1 MCEFRKSGE
10 KHVYVQIHT
19 EIFRYY
25 CPYFYT
31 AFFTI
36 GTVVGF
42 FLTEGSVNLPLSLI
56 FTGAVY
62 HFAYFL
68 TSGVLYKVL
77 LITAP
82 LVWIDMGLA
91 ASVLGIIAP
100 ILFFA
105 ATVIIDLLPAF
116 TKAQKVVLTV
126 LPIVSYGLFW
136 IFGLLSEA
144 YFGLK

>member
-1 MCEFRKSGE
+1 M
-10 KHVYVQIHT
+10 
-19 EIFRYY
+19 
-25 CPYFYT
+25 
-31 AFFTI
+31 
-36 GTVVGF
+36 
-42 FLTEGSVNLPLSLI
+42 
-56 FTGAVY
+56 Y

-100 ILFFA
+100 MLFLA
-105 ATVIIDLLPAF
+105 VTVIIDLLPAF

>member
-1 MCEFRKSGE
+1 MKKAKR
-10 KHVYVQIHT
+10 
-19 EIFRYY
+19 
-25 CPYFYT
+25 
-31 AFFTI
+31 FTI
-36 GTVVGF
+36 GAVLFYVWYVYTAAVLHFV
-42 FLTEGSVNLPLSLI
+42 E
-56 FTGAVY
+56 FTA
-62 HFAYFL
+62 
-68 TSGVLYKVL
+68 SGIWYKIL
-77 LITAP
+77 KFSAP
-82 LVWIDMGLA
+82 LTLLGGEGAGA
-91 ASVLGIIAP
+91 ALIYGAP

>member
-1 MCEFRKSGE
+1 M
-10 KHVYVQIHT
+10 
-19 EIFRYY
+19 
-25 CPYFYT
+25 
-31 AFFTI
+31 
-36 GTVVGF
+36 
-42 FLTEGSVNLPLSLI
+42 NLPLSLI

-100 ILFFA
+100 MLFLA
-105 ATVIIDLLPAF
+105 ATMIIDLLPEF
-116 TKAQKVVLTV
+116 TKKQKIILTIM
-126 LPIVSYGLFW
+126 PIVSYALFW
-136 IFGLLSEA
+136 ICGFFAEA
-144 YFGLK
+144 YFGHK

>member
-1 MCEFRKSGE
+1 M
-10 KHVYVQIHT
+10 
-19 EIFRYY
+19 
-25 CPYFYT
+25 
-31 AFFTI
+31 
-36 GTVVGF
+36 
-42 FLTEGSVNLPLSLI
+42 NLPLSLI

-82 LVWIDMGLA
+82 LVWIDMELA

-100 ILFFA
+100 MLFLVA
-105 ATVIIDLLPAF
+105 IVIIDFLPAF

-126 LPIVSYGLFW
+126 LPIVSYALFW

-144 YFGLK
+144 YFGFK